1 MRSKYCYNGGSRDK
15 SWATTWGESHRHQQM
30 NPIYVS
36 TINSTPRNI
45 KELRWREVLQQGY
58 FLVRLWFLLQSYRSL
73 LYSWYWYLL
82 TYESQSWQT
91 SRCLTSYHFH
101 RGVPIY
107 FVDIGIRMW
116 CLFSW
121 WDTHIH
127 RKYWH
132 RDAHVCVNIG
142 MGGCTCIFVWKWA
155 SEMPIFGGAY
165 SCLTLDQQKYKPK
178 TKMGNYG
185 NCVLNS
191 RLVLE
196 DSMPTCL

>member
-36 TINSTPRNI
+36 TINSTLRNI
-45 KELRWREVLQQGY
+45 KELRWREVLQQGF

-91 SRCLTSYHFH
+91 SRCLLRTTFTEVY
-101 RGVPIY
+101 PY
-107 FVDIGIRMW
+107 TNFVDMGIRKW

-127 RKYWH
+127 SWH
-132 RDAHVCVNIG
+132 WDAIFQYQ
-142 MGGCTCIFVWKWA
+142 TCIQRTITIIAHF
-155 SEMPIFGGAY
+155 
-165 SCLTLDQQKYKPK
+165 
-178 TKMGNYG
+178 
-185 NCVLNS
+185 
-191 RLVLE
+191 
-196 DSMPTCL
+196 